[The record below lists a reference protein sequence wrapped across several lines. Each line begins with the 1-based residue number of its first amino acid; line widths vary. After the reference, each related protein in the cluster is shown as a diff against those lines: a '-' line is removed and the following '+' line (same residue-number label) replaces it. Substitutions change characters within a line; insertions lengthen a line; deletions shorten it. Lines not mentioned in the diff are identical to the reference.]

1 MNILQCHVE
10 VVPEAYV
17 LRLQGEVDLST
28 APLFQDALQGIVG
41 NGRQVIVD
49 MSDLRYLDG
58 SGLRLLFWA
67 RERLLAHGRQMLV
80 TGPSPVI
87 RRLLRIVGLHEVV
100 PILETV
106 AEAIERLGG
115 ENVRHPSLSER
126 RDGTHGR
133 GLSDVEA

>member
-1 MNILQCHVE
+1 MNGFQCRVE
-10 VVPEAYV
+10 SVPEAYV

-28 APLFQDALQGIVG
+28 APLLQDALQGIVG
-41 NGRQVIVD
+41 DGRQVIVD

-80 TGPSPVI
+80 AGASPII
-87 RRLLRIVGLHEVV
+87 RRLLQIVGLHKVV

-106 AEAIERLGG
+106 AEAIEYVQGQNAR
-115 ENVRHPSLSER
+115 RPSA
-126 RDGTHGR
+126 
-133 GLSDVEA
+133 V